1 MLFAIVL
8 GIMLGVV
15 GTTLVRQWLQG
26 ALVEVTETRALP
38 ASEFPRLAPPVR
50 VRRPAVRAA
59 ATHEFAHDVVRPAS
73 FARRAA

>member
-59 ATHEFAHDVVRPAS
+59 ATREFAHDVVPAS

>member
-26 ALVEVTETRALP
+26 ALVEVTEARALP
-38 ASEFPRLAPPVR
+38 ASEFPRLAPPTR
-50 VRRPAVRAA
+50 VRTVSHGAHPRNPMRPALNLG
-59 ATHEFAHDVVRPAS
+59 
-73 FARRAA
+73 RRAA